1 MRKIH
6 SIATSALKFRSLLDK
21 NKCGLYIHEYQAYD
35 LLKRYQLPLVP
46 VKFLLVDLAIKAMSA
61 AEPSPTPRY
70 SKATAPPN
78 IQIFFPTSER
88 TAKPRMLTI

>member
-46 VKFLLVDLAIKAMSA
+46 VKFLLSRALEQVLQK
-61 AEPSPTPRY
+61 
-70 SKATAPPN
+70 
-78 IQIFFPTSER
+78 
-88 TAKPRMLTI
+88 MLMLLLKE